1 MTIQSTTVQ
10 NVEKETVEKGIVEKG
25 IVEVNQEI
33 SMLTLGFV
41 KKLTLPPTFIHLRL
55 EPRRRCCAHARVKQG
70 AA

>member
-10 NVEKETVEKGIVEKG
+10 NVEKENVEKG

-41 KKLTLPPTFIHLRL
+41 KKLT
-55 EPRRRCCAHARVKQG
+55 
-70 AA
+70 